1 MQDIKNK
8 IEAVLFTIGRHV
20 DLDELS
26 QLTGMASKGSLSD
39 AMKSLVE
46 DYKKKEGSLEITEDN
61 GKFKLNIKK
70 DYLYLTTQ
78 LLDQTEF
85 DKPTQETLALIAY
98 KQPVLQAEIVKM
110 RSNVVYDH
118 IGKLKELEFVTSE
131 KAGRTRLLKVTRK
144 FYEYFDVVH
153 NELKSKMEDIKTEEN
168 KSLSPSFNSEEDKN
182 EN

>member
-98 KQPVLQAEIVKM
+98 KQPVMQSEVIKIRGNTA
-110 RSNVVYDH
+110 YDH
-118 IGKLKELEFVTSE
+118 VKKLKEMEFIGSE
-131 KAGRTRLLKVTRK
+131 KSGRTRLLKTTPK
-144 FYEYFDVVH
+144 FYDYFDVVGE
-153 NELKSKMEDIKTEEN
+153 ELKQKLENIQNEEKT
-168 KSLSPSFNSEEDKN
+168 S
-182 EN
+182 